1 MLRTMLG
8 RGRRLLPRPVPSN
21 LRQEPQE
28 RSTYLQAKGTAKL
41 DGPRTYVWGLS
52 RRRDVE
58 LNLNCE
64 KSVLSRGV
72 QFLVGYCRANDH
84 SKAGVEEP
92 VAKSRLPNSIPT
104 CGGSRKKPLAQRIE
118 WLKKSLVKLRKNCD
132 QKLD

>member
-1 MLRTMLG
+1 MVCGTIVLRAA
-8 RGRRLLPRPVPSN
+8 RGQDRRLLPRPVPSN

-58 LNLNCE
+58 LNWNCE

-72 QFLVGYCRANDH
+72 QFLGGYCRANDQ

-118 WLKKSLVKLRKNCD
+118 WLRKEF
-132 QKLD
+132 

>member
-1 MLRTMLG
+1 MKLDSINICDFNNLARERRNNQCDVQEITATLRAVLG
-8 RGRRLLPRPVPSN
+8 RGHRLLPRPVPSN
-21 LRQEPQE
+21 LRQELEE

-72 QFLVGYCRANDH
+72 QFLGGYCRADDQ
-84 SKAGVEEP
+84 SKAAEE
-92 VAKSRLPNSIPT
+92 
-104 CGGSRKKPLAQRIE
+104 
-118 WLKKSLVKLRKNCD
+118 
-132 QKLD
+132 